1 MSLNTLQSVFEL
13 HVENPDPVWIH
24 CVTSTLSY
32 YEIYFYNAQY
42 EGWLISSWSKA
53 EGVSFR
59 KASTFIFMLLHSHTQ
74 SSSCDLQKVVHSS
87 DDLIVTVKMATSELP
102 LHLGEEFKFLD
113 GHGDGHHSHVSL
125 FNSFAI
131 LERRSERLWPE
142 QGAAA
147 VWGQTHRS
155 VLFTGQ
161 RSVWILLN
169 HKLYRNIRG
178 TCASS
183 LRCIII

>member
-1 MSLNTLQSVFEL
+1 MMSL
-13 HVENPDPVWIH
+13 NPDPVWIH
-24 CVTSTLSY
+24 CVTSIWSTTLSH
-32 YEIYFYNAQY
+32 YETYFYNVQY
-42 EGWLISSWSKA
+42 EGWLMSSWSKV
-53 EGVSFR
+53 EEVSFR

-87 DDLIVTVKMATSELP
+87 DNLIVTVRTATSELL
-102 LHLGEEFKFLD
+102 LHLGEELKFLD
-113 GHGDGHHSHVSL
+113 GHRDGQHSQFSL

-155 VLFTGQ
+155 VLLTGQ
-161 RSVWILLN
+161 RSVWIVLN
-169 HKLYRNIRG
+169 HKLTETSGEHVRPH
-178 TCASS
+178 CAA
-183 LRCIII
+183 